1 MMEYPVGHDRH
12 AARGLA
18 LMEGSI
24 RGPGRGRLKV
34 VLQVLD
40 PLLRDAL
47 VTWLDMVPGY
57 VVAGAVSTGPALT
70 RLCALRSPAVAVIQL
85 DATDTGELALVAELR
100 ELRPAPFVIGLH
112 RSVAPARLLRLHRAG
127 AHRFVSSKFGA
138 AALRAALSEARLNR
152 SASKRTTDLSGREL
166 EILTLVS
173 AGCSAAD
180 IADVLD
186 ISPHTVTN
194 YKRRIFAKLGV
205 HSRTQAAAEAGRLGL
220 RGDEVDHRCR
230 DAVTGRSG
238 SLRDTVAG
246 ILSAAGTDERP
257 QVTVLVQPTEACWRA
272 GNQRSNNVV
281 VVEPG
286 GRDLMAEAVLRGAD
300 AVLSAERLEE
310 RLPMVVSLVKA
321 GYLVAANEVV
331 RGLLRGAH
339 SWPRPRSLTPRERDI
354 LGSIALGHSV
364 RETAEALG
372 ISVRTVQSEQR
383 QLFAKLGAG
392 NRPGALANAR
402 ELGLVD
408 T

>member
-1 MMEYPVGHDRH
+1 
-12 AARGLA
+12 
-18 LMEGSI
+18 MEGSVL
-24 RGPGRGRLKV
+24 GAGRGRLKV
-34 VLQVLD
+34 VIQVLD

-57 VVAGAVSTGPALT
+57 VVVGAVSTGPALT
-70 RLCALRSPAVAVIQL
+70 RLCALRSPAVAVVQL
-85 DATDTGELALVAELR
+85 GGTDSGEFELLGKLR
-100 ELRPAPFVIGLH
+100 QLRPSPFVIGLH
-112 RSVAPARLLRLHRAG
+112 SSIPPARLLRLHRAG
-127 AHRFVSSKFGA
+127 AHCFVSTKFGT

-152 SASKRTTDLSGREL
+152 AAPKRTADLSGREL

-173 AGCSAAD
+173 AGCSATD

-220 RGDEVDHRCR
+220 RGDEVHHRGR

-238 SLRDTVAG
+238 SLRDTVAD
-246 ILSAAGTDERP
+246 ILSSAETDERP

-272 GNQRSNNVV
+272 GNQRSNKIV
-281 VVEPG
+281 VVEPN
-286 GRDLMAEAVLRGAD
+286 GRELMADAVLRGAD

-310 RLPMVVSLVKA
+310 RLPMALSLVRA
-321 GYLVAANEVV
+321 GYLVVANEVV
-331 RGLLRGAH
+331 RGLLRGGRSLPA
-339 SWPRPRSLTPRERDI
+339 PRSLTPRERDI

-372 ISVRTVQSEQR
+372 ISVRTVQCEQR

-402 ELGLVD
+402 EFGLID
-408 T
+408 A